1 LANYSVI
8 LVILILVL
16 SLVMLLWLNLK
27 IISPINRIINIIRHK
42 DLNQLVE
49 VVGKD
54 EIAILAREFNG
65 FISNLMQNFK
75 NVKIAVEEVKN
86 LNSGFLVIHKE
97 SNKSMDQITS
107 SIDNS
112 TIFLNSNITELKNI
126 SMAVDEINESSI
138 EILSTLKMLKDDSE
152 KINSSASK
160 GMNSLGD
167 MSHVINETQLK
178 FDATFTAINNFTQ
191 SVEMIH
197 DFAEL
202 IEEISAQSNL
212 LALNASIEAARAG
225 EAGKGFSVVS
235 EEVRKLSLQTEEVV
249 GKMNNI
255 ITNILNYASESNSS
269 INIVKTQLES
279 TNIISNSTYE
289 EVSSIISNI
298 LSITKFVSE
307 ILSKF
312 QLQEIF
318 LANLNNKIEIINKSF
333 EKVNV
338 NFTEINETTHSQLL
352 TSENLSEKAGLI
364 SSTIESLNNIVKQ
377 FKGI

>member
-1 LANYSVI
+1 LAT
-8 LVILILVL
+8 
-16 SLVMLLWLNLK
+16 
-27 IISPINRIINIIRHK
+27 
-42 DLNQLVE
+42 
-49 VVGKD
+49 
-54 EIAILAREFNG
+54 EFNG

-138 EILSTLKMLKDDSE
+138 EILSTLEMLKDDSE

-178 FDATFTAINNFTQ
+178 FDSTFTAINNFTQ

-235 EEVRKLSLQTEEVV
+235 EEVRKLSLQTEDVV

-255 ITNILNYASESNSS
+255 INNILNYASESNSS

-279 TNIISNSTYE
+279 TNIISKSTYE
-289 EVSSIISNI
+289 EVSSIISNV
-298 LSITKFVSE
+298 LSITNFVGK
-307 ILSKF
+307 ILSKL
-312 QLQEIF
+312 QLQETSLID
-318 LANLNNKIEIINKSF
+318 LNNKIEIIDKSF
-333 EKVNV
+333 EKVNFS
-338 NFTEINETTHSQLL
+338 FTEINETVHSQLL